1 MDSKW
6 WIDLGIPPERIKPS
20 HPGQNGRHER
30 MHRSLKAA
38 LQPQNSFEAQQIL
51 FNQFLREYNEERSHE
66 GV

>member
-1 MDSKW
+1 
-6 WIDLGIPPERIKPS
+6 
-20 HPGQNGRHER
+20 
-30 MHRSLKAA
+30 MHCSLKAV